1 MKGALSIMNNQKDQ
15 QMKQAVYFIDDEPT
29 DMRSTEVS
37 SNSMQT
43 VIPNSIPRTTV
54 QKQSDS
60 QHSNC
65 TTTVPANK
73 YVRKSA
79 LSNQRQQP
87 VAPPY
92 NQPVQPTSVYQQ
104 PAVSAP
110 FNTQHPI
117 SQDNPIETTIQK
129 LQAKWVSDSQKA
141 YREKQFKFDNST
153 LAPDSQGCLLILHSN
168 GINTVGKP
176 FSPCRNLQAQKIIE
190 HDTKK
195 GFIKYTF
202 DTPTG
207 EHRSVIVDAD
217 CSALQR
223 YNLLQDNGFI
233 VDANLPA
240 TICAELIARYTASG
254 LASIPPQIKYSPGWY
269 FSEKHWGFQESEWV
283 DLNAVLLSFTVP
295 PTPDMIL
302 YQLVSLYAILQERL
316 PSKMWIRRPIC
327 ILTHEYLYTDLCIDS
342 TPYVFKKA
350 LESLRDRPIV
360 WIRSENINFN
370 ESSSAYSRD
379 KNYQALMNSMQS
391 NQKHPL
397 YMVVSSNLTPRQRT
411 FCLPIQD
418 FIDPYEA
425 TNSIDSIGGLINSIM
440 NNANAFNLTVERSFT
455 KVFDDL
461 GEDCSV
467 QREIAALSMIADVVK
482 WHYSMQVPPQTL
494 SVRCDE
500 YLETYTRYWDK
511 LDTGSILAPF
521 RNALYAARRSNMIC
535 FRSLEDVDISFDCQ
549 KEILYDDTYYYT
561 STALLKKIIKAHL
574 SSYMPSDVLNRL
586 KTTGVLSGSVPKT
599 LTLAPNEPKDFRFRT
614 LLRSNLHQPGSRDL
628 VEV

>member
-1 MKGALSIMNNQKDQ
+1 MLFRILMEHPIIRQKKSVRLFLKETGHKQLPRRRMLHNIQLTIVPHHQVPPSTPSHQSQ
-15 QMKQAVYFIDDEPT
+15 QPSSSQCDLLEAKAQELQAAWESD
-29 DMRSTEVS
+29 
-37 SNSMQT
+37 
-43 VIPNSIPRTTV
+43 V
-54 QKQSDS
+54 QK
-60 QHSNC
+60 
-65 TTTVPANK
+65 AF
-73 YVRKSA
+73 RK
-79 LSNQRQQP
+79 QR
-87 VAPPY
+87 
-92 NQPVQPTSVYQQ
+92 
-104 PAVSAP
+104 
-110 FNTQHPI
+110 
-117 SQDNPIETTIQK
+117 
-129 LQAKWVSDSQKA
+129 L
-141 YREKQFKFDNST
+141 RFDNCA
-153 LAPDSQGCLLILHSN
+153 LVEDFQGCLTYQCSN
-168 GINTVGKP
+168 GENTIVKP
-176 FSPCRNLQAQKIIE
+176 FSPCRNLRAQKIVDHSTQKE
-190 HDTKK
+190 Y
-195 GFIKYTF
+195 IKYTF

-207 EHRSVIVDAD
+207 EHKSVIVDAT
-217 CSALQR
+217 CSALHR
-223 YNLLQDNGFI
+223 YNLLRDNGFI
-233 VDANLPA
+233 VFAHLLP
-240 TICAELIARYTASG
+240 TVCGELIARYTA
-254 LASIPPQIKYSPGWY
+254 ATRDSIPPQIKYSPGWY

-283 DLNAVLLSFTVP
+283 DLNTVLLSFTIS
-295 PTPDMIL
+295 PTPDVIM

-327 ILTHEYLYTDLCIDS
+327 ILTHEYLYTDSCIDS
-342 TPYVFKKA
+342 TPYLFKKA

-397 YMVVSSNLTPRQRT
+397 YMIVSSNLTPRQRT

-440 NNANAFNLTVERSFT
+440 NNANAFNSTVERSFT

-500 YLETYTRYWDK
+500 YLETYTRYWERIND
-511 LDTGSILAPF
+511 GNILTPF

-574 SSYMPSDVLNRL
+574 SSYMPSDVLSRL
-586 KTTGVLSGSVPKT
+586 KTVGVLSGSVSKT
-599 LTLAPNEPKDFRFRT
+599 LTLAPNESKDFRFRT
-614 LLRSNLHQPGSRDL
+614 LLRSTLHQPGSRDL

>member
-1 MKGALSIMNNQKDQ
+1 MNASNTSGMINALQNLDGTPYNPP
-15 QMKQAVYFIDDEPT
+15 E
-29 DMRSTEVS
+29 EVS
-37 SNSMQT
+37 STFPKRNWTQT
-43 VIPNSIPRTTV
+43 VTTTQDVTQYSTYYSAAPSNSPVPPSTPSHQSQQPSSSQCDLLEAKAQELQAAWESDV
-54 QKQSDS
+54 QK
-60 QHSNC
+60 
-65 TTTVPANK
+65 AF
-73 YVRKSA
+73 RK
-79 LSNQRQQP
+79 QR
-87 VAPPY
+87 
-92 NQPVQPTSVYQQ
+92 
-104 PAVSAP
+104 
-110 FNTQHPI
+110 
-117 SQDNPIETTIQK
+117 
-129 LQAKWVSDSQKA
+129 L
-141 YREKQFKFDNST
+141 RFDNCA
-153 LAPDSQGCLLILHSN
+153 LVEDFQGCLTYQCSN
-168 GINTVGKP
+168 GENTIVKP
-176 FSPCRNLQAQKIIE
+176 FSPCRNLRAQKIVDHSTQKE
-190 HDTKK
+190 Y
-195 GFIKYTF
+195 IKYTF

-207 EHRSVIVDAD
+207 EHKSVIVDAT
-217 CSALQR
+217 CSALHR
-223 YNLLQDNGFI
+223 YNLLRDNGFI
-233 VDANLPA
+233 VFAHLLP
-240 TICAELIARYTASG
+240 TVCGELIARYTA
-254 LASIPPQIKYSPGWY
+254 ATRDSIPPQIKYSPGWY

-379 KNYQALMNSMQS
+379 KNYQALMNSTQS

-440 NNANAFNLTVERSFT
+440 NNANAFNSTVERSFT

-500 YLETYTRYWDK
+500 YLETYTRYWERIND
-511 LDTGSILAPF
+511 GNILTPF

-574 SSYMPSDVLNRL
+574 SSYMPSDVLSRL
-586 KTTGVLSGSVPKT
+586 KTVGVLSGSVSKT
-599 LTLAPNEPKDFRFRT
+599 LTLAPNESKDFRFRT
-614 LLRSNLHQPGSRDL
+614 LLRSTLHQPGSRDL
-628 VEV
+628 AEI

>member
-1 MKGALSIMNNQKDQ
+1 MNASNTSGMINALQNLDGTPYNPP
-15 QMKQAVYFIDDEPT
+15 E
-29 DMRSTEVS
+29 EVS
-37 SNSMQT
+37 STFPKRNWTQT
-43 VIPNSIPRTTV
+43 VTTTQDVTQCSTYYSAAPSNSPVPPSTPSHQSQQPSSSQCDLLEAKAQELQAAWESDV
-54 QKQSDS
+54 QK
-60 QHSNC
+60 
-65 TTTVPANK
+65 AF
-73 YVRKSA
+73 RK
-79 LSNQRQQP
+79 QR
-87 VAPPY
+87 
-92 NQPVQPTSVYQQ
+92 
-104 PAVSAP
+104 
-110 FNTQHPI
+110 
-117 SQDNPIETTIQK
+117 
-129 LQAKWVSDSQKA
+129 L
-141 YREKQFKFDNST
+141 RFDNCA
-153 LAPDSQGCLLILHSN
+153 LVEDFQGCLTYQCSN
-168 GINTVGKP
+168 GENTIVKP
-176 FSPCRNLQAQKIIE
+176 FSPCRNLRAQKIVDHSTQKE
-190 HDTKK
+190 Y
-195 GFIKYTF
+195 IKYTF

-207 EHRSVIVDAD
+207 EHKSVIVDAT
-217 CSALQR
+217 CSALHR
-223 YNLLQDNGFI
+223 YNLLRDNGFI
-233 VDANLPA
+233 VFAHLLP
-240 TICAELIARYTASG
+240 TVCGELIARYTA
-254 LASIPPQIKYSPGWY
+254 ATCDSIPPQIKYSPGWY

-500 YLETYTRYWDK
+500 YLETYTRYWERIND
-511 LDTGSILAPF
+511 GNILTPF

-574 SSYMPSDVLNRL
+574 SSYMPSDVLSRL
-586 KTTGVLSGSVPKT
+586 KTVGVLSGSVSKT
-599 LTLAPNEPKDFRFRT
+599 LTLAPNESKDFRFRT
-614 LLRSNLHQPGSRDL
+614 LLRSTLHQPGSRDL

>member
-1 MKGALSIMNNQKDQ
+1 MNNQKDQ

-92 NQPVQPTSVYQQ
+92 NQPVQPTNVYQQ

-129 LQAKWVSDSQKA
+129 LQAKWLSDSQKA

-561 STALLKKIIKAHL
+561 STALLKKII
-574 SSYMPSDVLNRL
+574 
-586 KTTGVLSGSVPKT
+586 
-599 LTLAPNEPKDFRFRT
+599 
-614 LLRSNLHQPGSRDL
+614 
-628 VEV
+628 

>member
-1 MKGALSIMNNQKDQ
+1 MNASNTSGMINALQNLDGTPYNPP
-15 QMKQAVYFIDDEPT
+15 E
-29 DMRSTEVS
+29 EVS
-37 SNSMQT
+37 STFPKRNWTQT
-43 VIPNSIPRTTV
+43 VTTTQDVTQCSTYYSAAPSNSPVPPSTPSHQSQQPSSSQCDLLEAKAQELQAAWESDV
-54 QKQSDS
+54 QK
-60 QHSNC
+60 
-65 TTTVPANK
+65 AF
-73 YVRKSA
+73 RK
-79 LSNQRQQP
+79 QR
-87 VAPPY
+87 
-92 NQPVQPTSVYQQ
+92 
-104 PAVSAP
+104 
-110 FNTQHPI
+110 
-117 SQDNPIETTIQK
+117 
-129 LQAKWVSDSQKA
+129 L
-141 YREKQFKFDNST
+141 RFDNCA
-153 LAPDSQGCLLILHSN
+153 LVEDFQGCLTYQCSN
-168 GINTVGKP
+168 GENTIVKP
-176 FSPCRNLQAQKIIE
+176 FSPCRNLRAQKIVDHSTQKE
-190 HDTKK
+190 Y
-195 GFIKYTF
+195 IKYTF

-207 EHRSVIVDAD
+207 EHKSVIVDAT
-217 CSALQR
+217 CSALHR
-223 YNLLQDNGFI
+223 YNLLRDNGFI
-233 VDANLPA
+233 VFAHLLP
-240 TICAELIARYTASG
+240 TVCGELIARYTA
-254 LASIPPQIKYSPGWY
+254 ATRDSIPPQIKYSPGWY

-283 DLNAVLLSFTVP
+283 DLNTVLLSFTIS
-295 PTPDMIL
+295 PTPDVIM

-327 ILTHEYLYTDLCIDS
+327 ILTHEYLYTDSCIDS
-342 TPYVFKKA
+342 TPYLFKKA
-350 LESLRDRPIV
+350 LESLRDRPVV

-397 YMVVSSNLTPRQRT
+397 YMIVSSNLTPRQRT

-440 NNANAFNLTVERSFT
+440 NNANAFNSTVERSFT

-500 YLETYTRYWDK
+500 YLETYTRYWERIND
-511 LDTGSILAPF
+511 GNILTPF

-561 STALLKKIIKAHL
+561 STALLKRIIKAHL
-574 SSYMPSDVLNRL
+574 SSYMRPMC
-586 KTTGVLSGSVPKT
+586 SV
-599 LTLAPNEPKDFRFRT
+599 
-614 LLRSNLHQPGSRDL
+614 
-628 VEV
+628 V

>member
-1 MKGALSIMNNQKDQ
+1 MNASNTSGMINALQNLDGTPYNPP
-15 QMKQAVYFIDDEPT
+15 E
-29 DMRSTEVS
+29 EVS
-37 SNSMQT
+37 STFPKRNWTQT
-43 VIPNSIPRTTV
+43 VTTTQDVTQCSTYYSAAPSNSPVPPSTPSHQSQQPSSSQYDPLEANAQELKAAWESDV
-54 QKQSDS
+54 QK
-60 QHSNC
+60 
-65 TTTVPANK
+65 AF
-73 YVRKSA
+73 RK
-79 LSNQRQQP
+79 QR
-87 VAPPY
+87 
-92 NQPVQPTSVYQQ
+92 
-104 PAVSAP
+104 
-110 FNTQHPI
+110 
-117 SQDNPIETTIQK
+117 
-129 LQAKWVSDSQKA
+129 L
-141 YREKQFKFDNST
+141 RFDNCA
-153 LAPDSQGCLLILHSN
+153 LVEDFQGCLTYQCSN
-168 GINTVGKP
+168 GENTIVKP
-176 FSPCRNLQAQKIIE
+176 FSPCRNLRAQKIVDRSTQKE
-190 HDTKK
+190 Y
-195 GFIKYTF
+195 IKYTF

-207 EHRSVIVDAD
+207 EHKSVIVDAT
-217 CSALQR
+217 CSALHR
-223 YNLLQDNGFI
+223 YNLLRDNGFI
-233 VDANLPA
+233 VFAHLLP
-240 TICAELIARYTASG
+240 TVCGELIARYTA
-254 LASIPPQIKYSPGWY
+254 ATRDSIPPQIKYSPGWY

-283 DLNAVLLSFTVP
+283 DLNTVLLSFTIS
-295 PTPDMIL
+295 PTPDVIM

-316 PSKMWIRRPIC
+316 PYKMWIRRPIC
-327 ILTHEYLYTDLCIDS
+327 ILTHEYLYTDSCIDS
-342 TPYVFKKA
+342 TPYLFKKA

-397 YMVVSSNLTPRQRT
+397 YMIVSSNLTPRQRT

-440 NNANAFNLTVERSFT
+440 NNANAFNSTVERSFT

-500 YLETYTRYWDK
+500 YLETYTRYWERIND
-511 LDTGSILAPF
+511 GNILTPF

-574 SSYMPSDVLNRL
+574 SSYMPSDVLSRL
-586 KTTGVLSGSVPKT
+586 KTVGVLSGSVSKT
-599 LTLAPNEPKDFRFRT
+599 LTLAPNESKDFRFRT
-614 LLRSNLHQPGSRDL
+614 LLRSTLHQPGSRDL

>member
-1 MKGALSIMNNQKDQ
+1 MNNQKDQ

-92 NQPVQPTSVYQQ
+92 NQPVQPTNVYQQ

-342 TPYVFKKA
+342 TPYIFKKA

-500 YLETYTRYWDK
+500 YLETYTRYWERIND
-511 LDTGSILAPF
+511 GNILTPF
-521 RNALYAARRSNMIC
+521 RNALYAARRCDMIC
-535 FRSLEDVDISFDCQ
+535 FRPLEDVDSSFECQ

-561 STALLKKIIKAHL
+561 STALLKKIIKVQL
-574 SSYMPSDVLNRL
+574 RSYMPSDVLNRL
-586 KTTGVLSGSVPKT
+586 KTAGVLSGSVPKT
-599 LTLAPNEPKDFRFRT
+599 LTFAPNESKDFRFRT
-614 LLRSNLHQPGSRDL
+614 LLRSSLHQPGSRDL
-628 VEV
+628 VEI

>member
-1 MKGALSIMNNQKDQ
+1 MNNQKDQ

-92 NQPVQPTSVYQQ
+92 NQPVQPTNVYQQ

-379 KNYQALMNSMQS
+379 KNYQALMNSTQS

-440 NNANAFNLTVERSFT
+440 NNANAFNSTVERSFT

-500 YLETYTRYWDK
+500 YLETYTRYWERIND
-511 LDTGSILAPF
+511 GNILTPF
-521 RNALYAARRSNMIC
+521 RNALYAARRSDMIC
-535 FRSLEDVDISFDCQ
+535 FRPLEDVDSSFECQ

-561 STALLKKIIKAHL
+561 STALLKKIIKVQL
-574 SSYMPSDVLNRL
+574 RSYMPSDVLNRL
-586 KTTGVLSGSVPKT
+586 KTAGVLSGSVPKT
-599 LTLAPNEPKDFRFRT
+599 LTFAPNESKDFRFRT
-614 LLRSNLHQPGSRDL
+614 LLRSTLHQPGSRDL
-628 VEV
+628 VEI

>member
-1 MKGALSIMNNQKDQ
+1 MNASNTSGMINALQNLDGTPYNPP
-15 QMKQAVYFIDDEPT
+15 E
-29 DMRSTEVS
+29 EVS
-37 SNSMQT
+37 STFPKRNWTQT
-43 VIPNSIPRTTV
+43 VTTTQDVTQCSTYYSAAPSNSPVPPSTPSHQSQQPSSSQCDLLEAKAQELQAAWESDV
-54 QKQSDS
+54 QK
-60 QHSNC
+60 
-65 TTTVPANK
+65 AF
-73 YVRKSA
+73 RK
-79 LSNQRQQP
+79 QR
-87 VAPPY
+87 
-92 NQPVQPTSVYQQ
+92 
-104 PAVSAP
+104 
-110 FNTQHPI
+110 
-117 SQDNPIETTIQK
+117 
-129 LQAKWVSDSQKA
+129 L
-141 YREKQFKFDNST
+141 RFDNCA
-153 LAPDSQGCLLILHSN
+153 LVEDFQGCLTYQCSN
-168 GINTVGKP
+168 GENTIVKP
-176 FSPCRNLQAQKIIE
+176 FSPCRNLRAQKIVDHSTQKE
-190 HDTKK
+190 D
-195 GFIKYTF
+195 IKYTF

-207 EHRSVIVDAD
+207 EHKSVIVDAT
-217 CSALQR
+217 CSALHR
-223 YNLLQDNGFI
+223 YNLLRDNGFI
-233 VDANLPA
+233 VFVHLLP
-240 TICAELIARYTASG
+240 TVCGELIARYTA
-254 LASIPPQIKYSPGWY
+254 ATRDSIPPQIKYSPGWY

-283 DLNAVLLSFTVP
+283 DLNTVLLSFTIS
-295 PTPDMIL
+295 PTPDVIM

-327 ILTHEYLYTDLCIDS
+327 ILTHEYLYTDSCIDS
-342 TPYVFKKA
+342 TPYLFKKA

-360 WIRSENINFN
+360 WIRSESINFN

-397 YMVVSSNLTPRQRT
+397 YMIVSSNLTPRQRT

-440 NNANAFNLTVERSFT
+440 NNANAFNSTVERSFT

-500 YLETYTRYWDK
+500 YLETYTRYWERIND
-511 LDTGSILAPF
+511 GNILTPF

-574 SSYMPSDVLNRL
+574 SSYMPSDVLSRL
-586 KTTGVLSGSVPKT
+586 KTVGVLSGSVSKT
-599 LTLAPNEPKDFRFRT
+599 LTLAPNESKDFRFRT
-614 LLRSNLHQPGSRDL
+614 LLRSTLHQPGSRDL

>member
-1 MKGALSIMNNQKDQ
+1 MNSLNNSGMISAIQKPDGSPYDDSATPTPPQKRIVRSKSQTITPQ
-15 QMKQAVYFIDDEPT
+15 QFPPNY
-29 DMRSTEVS
+29 
-37 SNSMQT
+37 
-43 VIPNSIPRTTV
+43 IP
-54 QKQSDS
+54 
-60 QHSNC
+60 
-65 TTTVPANK
+65 
-73 YVRKSA
+73 SA
-79 LSNQRQQP
+79 SL
-87 VAPPY
+87 
-92 NQPVQPTSVYQQ
+92 NQPQPSFSPYSQQSVMQAQ
-104 PAVSAP
+104 PSAA
-110 FNTQHPI
+110 FQN
-117 SQDNPIETTIQK
+117 NPVEAKIQK
-129 LQAKWVSDSQKA
+129 LQEEWESDVQKA
-141 YREKQFKFDNST
+141 FRKQRLRFDNCA
-153 LAPDSQGCLLILHSN
+153 LVEDFQGCLTYQCSN
-168 GINTVGKP
+168 GENTIVKP
-176 FSPCRNLQAQKIIE
+176 FSPCRNLRAQKIIE

-195 GFIKYTF
+195 ESIKYTF

-207 EHRSVIVDAD
+207 EHKSVIVDAT
-217 CSALQR
+217 CSALHR
-223 YNLLQDNGFI
+223 YNLLRDNGFI
-233 VDANLPA
+233 VIAHLLP
-240 TICAELIARYTASG
+240 TVCGELIARYTA
-254 LASIPPQIKYSPGWY
+254 ATRDSIPPQIKYSPGWY

-397 YMVVSSNLTPRQRT
+397 YMVVSPNLTPRQRT

-418 FIDPYEA
+418 FIEPCTGA
-425 TNSIDSIGGLINSIM
+425 GSINSVGCLIKSIL
-440 NNANAFNLTVERSFT
+440 NNADAFNSTVERSFT

-500 YLETYTRYWDK
+500 YLETYTRYWERIND
-511 LDTGSILAPF
+511 GNILTPF

-535 FRSLEDVDISFDCQ
+535 FRSLEDVDSSFECQ

-561 STALLKKIIKAHL
+561 STALLKKIIKVQL
-574 SSYMPSDVLNRL
+574 RSYMPSDVLNRL
-586 KTTGVLSGSVPKT
+586 KTAGVLSGSVPKT
-599 LTLAPNEPKDFRFRT
+599 LTFAPNESKDFRFRT
-614 LLRSNLHQPGSRDL
+614 LLRSSLHQPGSRDL

>member
-1 MKGALSIMNNQKDQ
+1 MNASNTSGMINALQNLDGTPYNPP
-15 QMKQAVYFIDDEPT
+15 E
-29 DMRSTEVS
+29 EVS
-37 SNSMQT
+37 STLPKRNWTQT
-43 VIPNSIPRTTV
+43 VTTTQDVTQRPTYSQRPIYYNSPVPPSTPSHQSQQPSSSQCNPLDANAQELQAAWESDV
-54 QKQSDS
+54 QK
-60 QHSNC
+60 
-65 TTTVPANK
+65 AF
-73 YVRKSA
+73 RK
-79 LSNQRQQP
+79 QR
-87 VAPPY
+87 
-92 NQPVQPTSVYQQ
+92 
-104 PAVSAP
+104 
-110 FNTQHPI
+110 
-117 SQDNPIETTIQK
+117 
-129 LQAKWVSDSQKA
+129 L
-141 YREKQFKFDNST
+141 RFDNCA
-153 LAPDSQGCLLILHSN
+153 LVEDFQGCLTYQCSN
-168 GINTVGKP
+168 GENTIVKP
-176 FSPCRNLQAQKIIE
+176 FSPCRNLRAQKIVDHSTQKE
-190 HDTKK
+190 Y
-195 GFIKYTF
+195 IKYTF

-207 EHRSVIVDAD
+207 EHKSVIVDAT
-217 CSALQR
+217 CSALHR
-223 YNLLQDNGFI
+223 YNLLRDNGFI
-233 VDANLPA
+233 VFAHLLP
-240 TICAELIARYTASG
+240 TVCGELIARYTA
-254 LASIPPQIKYSPGWY
+254 ATRDSIPPQIKYSPGWY

-283 DLNAVLLSFTVP
+283 DLNTVLLSFTIS
-295 PTPDMIL
+295 PTPDVIM

-327 ILTHEYLYTDLCIDS
+327 ILTHEYLYTDSCIDS
-342 TPYVFKKA
+342 TPYLFKKA

-397 YMVVSSNLTPRQRT
+397 YMIVSSNLTPRQRT

-440 NNANAFNLTVERSFT
+440 NNANAFNSTVERSFT

-500 YLETYTRYWDK
+500 YLETYTRYWERIND
-511 LDTGSILAPF
+511 GNILTPF

-561 STALLKKIIKAHL
+561 STALLKKIIKVQL
-574 SSYMPSDVLNRL
+574 RSYMPSDVLNRL
-586 KTTGVLSGSVPKT
+586 KTAGVLSGSVPKT
-599 LTLAPNEPKDFRFRT
+599 LTLAPNESKDFRFRT
-614 LLRSNLHQPGSRDL
+614 LLRSTLHQPGSRDL

>member
-1 MKGALSIMNNQKDQ
+1 MNNQKDQ

-92 NQPVQPTSVYQQ
+92 NQPVQPTNVYQQ

-500 YLETYTRYWDK
+500 YLETYTRYWERIND
-511 LDTGSILAPF
+511 GNILTPF
-521 RNALYAARRSNMIC
+521 RNALYAARRSDMIC
-535 FRSLEDVDISFDCQ
+535 FRPLEDVDSSFDCQ

-561 STALLKKIIKAHL
+561 STALLKKIIKVQL
-574 SSYMPSDVLNRL
+574 RSYMPSDVLNRL
-586 KTTGVLSGSVPKT
+586 KTAGILSGSVPKT
-599 LTLAPNEPKDFRFRT
+599 LTFAPNESKDFRFRT
-614 LLRSNLHQPGSRDL
+614 LLRSSLHQPGSRDL
-628 VEV
+628 VEI

>member
-1 MKGALSIMNNQKDQ
+1 MNASNTSGMINALQNLDGTPYNPP
-15 QMKQAVYFIDDEPT
+15 E
-29 DMRSTEVS
+29 EVS
-37 SNSMQT
+37 STFPKRNWTQT
-43 VIPNSIPRTTV
+43 VTTTQDVTQYSTYYSAAPSNSPVPPSTPSHQSQQPSSSQCDLLEAKAQELQAAWESDV
-54 QKQSDS
+54 QK
-60 QHSNC
+60 
-65 TTTVPANK
+65 AF
-73 YVRKSA
+73 RK
-79 LSNQRQQP
+79 QR
-87 VAPPY
+87 
-92 NQPVQPTSVYQQ
+92 
-104 PAVSAP
+104 
-110 FNTQHPI
+110 
-117 SQDNPIETTIQK
+117 
-129 LQAKWVSDSQKA
+129 L
-141 YREKQFKFDNST
+141 RFDNCA
-153 LAPDSQGCLLILHSN
+153 LVEDFQGCLTYQCSN
-168 GINTVGKP
+168 GENTIVKP
-176 FSPCRNLQAQKIIE
+176 FSPCRNLRAQKIVDHSTQKE
-190 HDTKK
+190 Y
-195 GFIKYTF
+195 IKYTF

-207 EHRSVIVDAD
+207 EHKSVIVDAT
-217 CSALQR
+217 CSALHR
-223 YNLLQDNGFI
+223 YNLLRDNGFI
-233 VDANLPA
+233 VFAHLLP
-240 TICAELIARYTASG
+240 TVCGELIARYTA
-254 LASIPPQIKYSPGWY
+254 ATRDSIPPQIKYSPGWY

-283 DLNAVLLSFTVP
+283 DLNTVLLSFTIS
-295 PTPDMIL
+295 PTPDVIM

-327 ILTHEYLYTDLCIDS
+327 ILTHEYLYTDSCIDS
-342 TPYVFKKA
+342 TPYLFKKA

-397 YMVVSSNLTPRQRT
+397 YMIVSSNLTPRQRT

-440 NNANAFNLTVERSFT
+440 NNANAFNSTVERSFT

-500 YLETYTRYWDK
+500 YLETYTRYWERIND
-511 LDTGSILAPF
+511 GNILTPF

-574 SSYMPSDVLNRL
+574 SSYMPSDVLSRL
-586 KTTGVLSGSVPKT
+586 KTVGVYMVM
-599 LTLAPNEPKDFRFRT
+599 
-614 LLRSNLHQPGSRDL
+614 
-628 VEV
+628 

>member
-1 MKGALSIMNNQKDQ
+1 MNNQKDQ

-29 DMRSTEVS
+29 DTRSTEVS

-79 LSNQRQQP
+79 LLNQRQQP

-92 NQPVQPTSVYQQ
+92 NQPFQPTNVYQQ

-117 SQDNPIETTIQK
+117 SPDNPIETTIQK

-207 EHRSVIVDAD
+207 EHKSVIVDAD

-379 KNYQALMNSMQS
+379 KNYQALMNSTQS

-418 FIDPYEA
+418 FIEPYEA

-440 NNANAFNLTVERSFT
+440 NNANAFNSTVERSFT

-500 YLETYTRYWDK
+500 YLETYTRYWERIND
-511 LDTGSILAPF
+511 GNILTPF
-521 RNALYAARRSNMIC
+521 RNALYAARRSNIIC
-535 FRSLEDVDISFDCQ
+535 FYPLEDANSSFNCQ

-561 STALLKKIIKAHL
+561 STALLKKIIKVQL
-574 SSYMPSDVLNRL
+574 RSYMPSDVLNRL
-586 KTTGVLSGSVPKT
+586 KTAGVLSGSVSKT
-599 LTLAPNEPKDFRFRT
+599 LTFAPNDSKDFRFRT
-614 LLRSNLHQPGSRDL
+614 LLRSSLHQPGSRDL
-628 VEV
+628 VEI

>member
-1 MKGALSIMNNQKDQ
+1 MNASNTSGMINALQNLDGTPYNPP
-15 QMKQAVYFIDDEPT
+15 E
-29 DMRSTEVS
+29 EVS
-37 SNSMQT
+37 STFPKRNWTQT
-43 VIPNSIPRTTV
+43 VTTTQDVTQCSTYYSAAPSNSPVPPSTPSHQSQQPSSTQCDLLEAKAQELQAAWESDV
-54 QKQSDS
+54 QK
-60 QHSNC
+60 
-65 TTTVPANK
+65 AF
-73 YVRKSA
+73 RK
-79 LSNQRQQP
+79 QR
-87 VAPPY
+87 
-92 NQPVQPTSVYQQ
+92 
-104 PAVSAP
+104 
-110 FNTQHPI
+110 
-117 SQDNPIETTIQK
+117 
-129 LQAKWVSDSQKA
+129 L
-141 YREKQFKFDNST
+141 RFDNCA
-153 LAPDSQGCLLILHSN
+153 LVEDFQGCLTYQCSN
-168 GINTVGKP
+168 GENTIVKP
-176 FSPCRNLQAQKIIE
+176 FSPCRNLRAQKIVDHSTQKE
-190 HDTKK
+190 Y
-195 GFIKYTF
+195 IKYTF

-207 EHRSVIVDAD
+207 EHKSVIVDAT
-217 CSALQR
+217 CSALHR
-223 YNLLQDNGFI
+223 YNLLRDNGFI
-233 VDANLPA
+233 VFAHLLP
-240 TICAELIARYTASG
+240 TVCGELIARYTA
-254 LASIPPQIKYSPGWY
+254 ATRDSIPPQIKYSPGWY

-283 DLNAVLLSFTVP
+283 DLNTVLLSFTIS
-295 PTPDMIL
+295 PTPDVIM

-327 ILTHEYLYTDLCIDS
+327 ILTHEYLYTDSCIDS
-342 TPYVFKKA
+342 TPYLFKKA

-397 YMVVSSNLTPRQRT
+397 YMIVSSNLTPRQRT

-440 NNANAFNLTVERSFT
+440 NNANAFNSTVERSFT

-500 YLETYTRYWDK
+500 YLETYTRYWERIND
-511 LDTGSILAPF
+511 GNILTPF

-574 SSYMPSDVLNRL
+574 SSYMPSDVLSRL
-586 KTTGVLSGSVPKT
+586 KTVGVLSGSVSKT
-599 LTLAPNEPKDFRFRT
+599 LTLAPNESKDFRFRT
-614 LLRSNLHQPGSRDL
+614 LLRSTLHQPGSRDL

>member
-1 MKGALSIMNNQKDQ
+1 MNASNTSGMINALQNLDGTPYNPP
-15 QMKQAVYFIDDEPT
+15 E
-29 DMRSTEVS
+29 EVS
-37 SNSMQT
+37 STFPKRNWTQT
-43 VIPNSIPRTTV
+43 VTTTQDVTQCSTYYSAAPSNSPVPPSTPSHQSQQPSSSQCDLLEAKAQELQAAWESDV
-54 QKQSDS
+54 QK
-60 QHSNC
+60 
-65 TTTVPANK
+65 AF
-73 YVRKSA
+73 RK
-79 LSNQRQQP
+79 QR
-87 VAPPY
+87 
-92 NQPVQPTSVYQQ
+92 
-104 PAVSAP
+104 
-110 FNTQHPI
+110 
-117 SQDNPIETTIQK
+117 
-129 LQAKWVSDSQKA
+129 L
-141 YREKQFKFDNST
+141 RFDNCA
-153 LAPDSQGCLLILHSN
+153 LVEDFQGCLTYQCSN
-168 GINTVGKP
+168 GENTIVKP
-176 FSPCRNLQAQKIIE
+176 FSPCRNLRAQKIVDHSTQKE
-190 HDTKK
+190 Y
-195 GFIKYTF
+195 IKYTF

-207 EHRSVIVDAD
+207 EHKSVIVDAT
-217 CSALQR
+217 CSALHR
-223 YNLLQDNGFI
+223 YNLLRDNGFI
-233 VDANLPA
+233 VFAHLLP
-240 TICAELIARYTASG
+240 TVCGELIARYTA
-254 LASIPPQIKYSPGWY
+254 ATRDSIPPQIKYSPGWY

-283 DLNAVLLSFTVP
+283 DLNTVLLSFTIS
-295 PTPDMIL
+295 PTPDVIM

-327 ILTHEYLYTDLCIDS
+327 ILTHEYLYTDSCIDS
-342 TPYVFKKA
+342 TPYLFKKA

-397 YMVVSSNLTPRQRT
+397 YMIVSSNLTPRQRT

-440 NNANAFNLTVERSFT
+440 NNANAFNSTVERSFT

-500 YLETYTRYWDK
+500 YLETYTRYWERIND
-511 LDTGSILAPF
+511 GNILTPF

-586 KTTGVLSGSVPKT
+586 KTAGVLSGSVPKT

-614 LLRSNLHQPGSRDL
+614 LLRSNLHQPGSRNL
-628 VEV
+628 AEI

>member
-1 MKGALSIMNNQKDQ
+1 MNASNTSGMINALQNLDGTPYNPP
-15 QMKQAVYFIDDEPT
+15 E
-29 DMRSTEVS
+29 EVS
-37 SNSMQT
+37 STFPKRNWTQT
-43 VIPNSIPRTTV
+43 VTTTQDVTQCSTYYSAAPSNSPVPPSTPSHQSQQPSSSQCDLLEAKAQELQAAWESDV
-54 QKQSDS
+54 QK
-60 QHSNC
+60 
-65 TTTVPANK
+65 AF
-73 YVRKSA
+73 RK
-79 LSNQRQQP
+79 QR
-87 VAPPY
+87 
-92 NQPVQPTSVYQQ
+92 
-104 PAVSAP
+104 
-110 FNTQHPI
+110 
-117 SQDNPIETTIQK
+117 
-129 LQAKWVSDSQKA
+129 L
-141 YREKQFKFDNST
+141 RFDNCA
-153 LAPDSQGCLLILHSN
+153 LVEDFQGCLTYQCSN
-168 GINTVGKP
+168 GENTIVKP
-176 FSPCRNLQAQKIIE
+176 FSPCRNLRAQKIVDHSTQKE
-190 HDTKK
+190 Y
-195 GFIKYTF
+195 IKYTF

-207 EHRSVIVDAD
+207 EHKSVIVDAT
-217 CSALQR
+217 CSALHR
-223 YNLLQDNGFI
+223 YNLLRDNGFI
-233 VDANLPA
+233 VFAHLLP
-240 TICAELIARYTASG
+240 TVCGELIARYTA
-254 LASIPPQIKYSPGWY
+254 ATRDSIPPQIKYSPGWY

-283 DLNAVLLSFTVP
+283 DLNTVLLSFTIS
-295 PTPDMIL
+295 PTPDVIM

-327 ILTHEYLYTDLCIDS
+327 ILTHEYLYTDSCIDS
-342 TPYVFKKA
+342 TPYLFKKA

-397 YMVVSSNLTPRQRT
+397 YMIVSSNLTPRQRT

-440 NNANAFNLTVERSFT
+440 NNANAFNSTVERSFT

-500 YLETYTRYWDK
+500 YLETYTRYWERINDGN
-511 LDTGSILAPF
+511 LLTPF
-521 RNALYAARRSNMIC
+521 RNALYTARRSNMIC

-574 SSYMPSDVLNRL
+574 SSYMPSDVLSRL
-586 KTTGVLSGSVPKT
+586 KTVGVLSGSVSKT
-599 LTLAPNEPKDFRFRT
+599 LTLAPNESKDFRFRT
-614 LLRSNLHQPGSRDL
+614 LLRSTLHQPGSRDL

>member
-1 MKGALSIMNNQKDQ
+1 MNASNTSGMINALQNLDGTPYNPP
-15 QMKQAVYFIDDEPT
+15 E
-29 DMRSTEVS
+29 EVS
-37 SNSMQT
+37 STFPKRNWTQT
-43 VIPNSIPRTTV
+43 VTTTQDVTQCSTYYSAAPSNSPVPPSTPSHQSQQPSSSQCDLLEAKAQELQAAWESDV
-54 QKQSDS
+54 QK
-60 QHSNC
+60 
-65 TTTVPANK
+65 AF
-73 YVRKSA
+73 RK
-79 LSNQRQQP
+79 QR
-87 VAPPY
+87 
-92 NQPVQPTSVYQQ
+92 
-104 PAVSAP
+104 
-110 FNTQHPI
+110 
-117 SQDNPIETTIQK
+117 
-129 LQAKWVSDSQKA
+129 L
-141 YREKQFKFDNST
+141 RFDNCA
-153 LAPDSQGCLLILHSN
+153 LVEDFQGCLTYQCSN
-168 GINTVGKP
+168 GENTIVKP
-176 FSPCRNLQAQKIIE
+176 FSPCRNLRAQKIVDHSTQKE
-190 HDTKK
+190 Y
-195 GFIKYTF
+195 IKYTF

-207 EHRSVIVDAD
+207 EHKSVIVDAT
-217 CSALQR
+217 CSALHR
-223 YNLLQDNGFI
+223 YNLLRDNGFI
-233 VDANLPA
+233 VFAHLLP
-240 TICAELIARYTASG
+240 TVCGELIARYTA
-254 LASIPPQIKYSPGWY
+254 ATRDSIPPQIKYSPGWY

-283 DLNAVLLSFTVP
+283 DLNTVLLSFTIS
-295 PTPDMIL
+295 PTPDVIM

-327 ILTHEYLYTDLCIDS
+327 ILTHEYLYTDSCIDS
-342 TPYVFKKA
+342 TPYLFKKA

-360 WIRSENINFN
+360 WIRSESINFN

-397 YMVVSSNLTPRQRT
+397 YMIVSSNLTPRQRT

-440 NNANAFNLTVERSFT
+440 NNANAFNSTVERSFT

-500 YLETYTRYWDK
+500 YLETYTRYWERIND
-511 LDTGSILAPF
+511 GNILTPF

-561 STALLKKIIKAHL
+561 STALLKRIIKAHL
-574 SSYMPSDVLNRL
+574 SSYMRPMC
-586 KTTGVLSGSVPKT
+586 SV
-599 LTLAPNEPKDFRFRT
+599 
-614 LLRSNLHQPGSRDL
+614 
-628 VEV
+628 V

>member
-1 MKGALSIMNNQKDQ
+1 MNNQKDQ

-92 NQPVQPTSVYQQ
+92 NQPVQPTNVYQQ

-254 LASIPPQIKYSPGWY
+254 LDSIPPQIKYSPGWY

-397 YMVVSSNLTPRQRT
+397 YMIVSSNLTPRQRT

-440 NNANAFNLTVERSFT
+440 NNANAFNSTVERSFT

-500 YLETYTRYWDK
+500 YLETYTRYWERIND
-511 LDTGSILAPF
+511 GNILTPF
-521 RNALYAARRSNMIC
+521 RNALYAARRCDMIC
-535 FRSLEDVDISFDCQ
+535 FRPLEDVDSSFECQ

-561 STALLKKIIKAHL
+561 STALLKKIIKVQL
-574 SSYMPSDVLNRL
+574 RSYMPSDVLNRL
-586 KTTGVLSGSVPKT
+586 KTAGVLSGSVPKT
-599 LTLAPNEPKDFRFRT
+599 LTFAPNESKDFRFRT
-614 LLRSNLHQPGSRDL
+614 LLRSSLHQPGSRDL
-628 VEV
+628 VEI

>member
-1 MKGALSIMNNQKDQ
+1 MNASNTSGMINALQNLDGTPYNPP
-15 QMKQAVYFIDDEPT
+15 E
-29 DMRSTEVS
+29 EVS
-37 SNSMQT
+37 STFPKRNWTQT
-43 VIPNSIPRTTV
+43 VTTTQDVTQCSTYYSAAPSNSPVPPSTPSHQSQQPSSSQCDLLEAKAQELQAAWESDV
-54 QKQSDS
+54 QK
-60 QHSNC
+60 
-65 TTTVPANK
+65 AF
-73 YVRKSA
+73 RK
-79 LSNQRQQP
+79 QR
-87 VAPPY
+87 
-92 NQPVQPTSVYQQ
+92 
-104 PAVSAP
+104 
-110 FNTQHPI
+110 
-117 SQDNPIETTIQK
+117 
-129 LQAKWVSDSQKA
+129 L
-141 YREKQFKFDNST
+141 RFDNCA
-153 LAPDSQGCLLILHSN
+153 LVEDFQGCLTYQCSN
-168 GINTVGKP
+168 GENTIVKP
-176 FSPCRNLQAQKIIE
+176 FSPCRNLRAQKIVDHSTQKE
-190 HDTKK
+190 Y
-195 GFIKYTF
+195 IKYTF

-207 EHRSVIVDAD
+207 EHKSVIVDAT
-217 CSALQR
+217 CSALHR
-223 YNLLQDNGFI
+223 YNLLRDNGFI
-233 VDANLPA
+233 VFVHLLP
-240 TICAELIARYTASG
+240 TVCGELIARYTA
-254 LASIPPQIKYSPGWY
+254 ATRDSIPPQIKYSPGWY

-283 DLNAVLLSFTVP
+283 DLNTVLLSFTIS
-295 PTPDMIL
+295 PTPDVIM

-327 ILTHEYLYTDLCIDS
+327 ILTHEYLYTDSCIDS
-342 TPYVFKKA
+342 TPYLFKKA

-360 WIRSENINFN
+360 WIRSESINFN

-397 YMVVSSNLTPRQRT
+397 YMIVSSNLTPRQRT

-440 NNANAFNLTVERSFT
+440 NNANAFNSTVERSFT

-500 YLETYTRYWDK
+500 YLETYTRYWERIND
-511 LDTGSILAPF
+511 GNILTPF

-535 FRSLEDVDISFDCQ
+535 FRSLEDIDISFDCQ

-574 SSYMPSDVLNRL
+574 SSYMPSDVLSRL
-586 KTTGVLSGSVPKT
+586 KTVGVLSGSVSKT
-599 LTLAPNEPKDFRFRT
+599 LTLAPNESKDFRFRT
-614 LLRSNLHQPGSRDL
+614 LLRSTLHQPGSRDL

>member
-1 MKGALSIMNNQKDQ
+1 MNNQKDQ

-92 NQPVQPTSVYQQ
+92 NQPVQPTNVYQQ

-129 LQAKWVSDSQKA
+129 LQAKWLSDSQKA

-379 KNYQALMNSMQS
+379 KNYQALMNSTQS

-628 VEV
+628 AEI

>member
-1 MKGALSIMNNQKDQ
+1 MNNQKDQ

-92 NQPVQPTSVYQQ
+92 NQPVQPTNVYQQ

-117 SQDNPIETTIQK
+117 SQDNSIETTIQK
-129 LQAKWVSDSQKA
+129 LQAKWLSDSQKA

-561 STALLKKIIKAHL
+561 STTLLKKIIKAHL

-628 VEV
+628 AEI

>member
-1 MKGALSIMNNQKDQ
+1 MNNQKDQ

-92 NQPVQPTSVYQQ
+92 NQPVQPTNVYQQ

-379 KNYQALMNSMQS
+379 KNYQALMNSTQS

-440 NNANAFNLTVERSFT
+440 NNANAFNSTVERSFT

-500 YLETYTRYWDK
+500 YLETYTRYWERIND
-511 LDTGSILAPF
+511 GNILTPF
-521 RNALYAARRSNMIC
+521 RNALYAARRSDMIC
-535 FRSLEDVDISFDCQ
+535 FRPLEDVDISFDCQ

-561 STALLKKIIKAHL
+561 STALLKKIIKVQL
-574 SSYMPSDVLNRL
+574 RSYMPSDVLNRL
-586 KTTGVLSGSVPKT
+586 KTAGVLSGSVPKT
-599 LTLAPNEPKDFRFRT
+599 LTFAPNESKDFRFRT
-614 LLRSNLHQPGSRDL
+614 LLRSSLHQPGSRDL
-628 VEV
+628 VEI

>member
-1 MKGALSIMNNQKDQ
+1 MNNQKDQ

-92 NQPVQPTSVYQQ
+92 NQPVQPTNVYQQ

-379 KNYQALMNSMQS
+379 KNYQALMNSTQS

-440 NNANAFNLTVERSFT
+440 NNANAFNSTVERSFT

-500 YLETYTRYWDK
+500 YLETYTRYWERIND
-511 LDTGSILAPF
+511 GNILTPF
-521 RNALYAARRSNMIC
+521 RNALYAARRSDMIC
-535 FRSLEDVDISFDCQ
+535 FRPLEDVDSSFECQ

-561 STALLKKIIKAHL
+561 STALLKKIIKVQL
-574 SSYMPSDVLNRL
+574 RSYMPSDVLNRL
-586 KTTGVLSGSVPKT
+586 KTAGVLSGSVPKT
-599 LTLAPNEPKDFRFRT
+599 LTLAPNESKDFRFRT
-614 LLRSNLHQPGSRDL
+614 LLRSSLHQPGSRDL
-628 VEV
+628 VEI

>member
-1 MKGALSIMNNQKDQ
+1 MNASNTSGMINALQNLDGTPYNPP
-15 QMKQAVYFIDDEPT
+15 E
-29 DMRSTEVS
+29 EVS
-37 SNSMQT
+37 STFPKRNWTQT
-43 VIPNSIPRTTV
+43 VTTTQDVTQCSTYYSAAPSNSPVPPSTPSHQSQQPSSSQCDPLEAKAQELQAAWESDV
-54 QKQSDS
+54 QK
-60 QHSNC
+60 
-65 TTTVPANK
+65 AF
-73 YVRKSA
+73 RK
-79 LSNQRQQP
+79 QR
-87 VAPPY
+87 
-92 NQPVQPTSVYQQ
+92 
-104 PAVSAP
+104 
-110 FNTQHPI
+110 
-117 SQDNPIETTIQK
+117 
-129 LQAKWVSDSQKA
+129 L
-141 YREKQFKFDNST
+141 RFDNCA
-153 LAPDSQGCLLILHSN
+153 LVEDFQGCLTYQCSN
-168 GINTVGKP
+168 GENTIVKP
-176 FSPCRNLQAQKIIE
+176 FSPCRNLRAQKIVDHSTQKE
-190 HDTKK
+190 Y
-195 GFIKYTF
+195 IKYTF

-207 EHRSVIVDAD
+207 EHKSVIVDAT
-217 CSALQR
+217 CSALHR
-223 YNLLQDNGFI
+223 YNLLRDNGFI
-233 VDANLPA
+233 VFAHLLP
-240 TICAELIARYTASG
+240 TVCGELIARYTA
-254 LASIPPQIKYSPGWY
+254 ATRDSIPPQIKYSPGWY

-283 DLNAVLLSFTVP
+283 DLNTVLLSFTIS
-295 PTPDMIL
+295 PTPDVIM

-327 ILTHEYLYTDLCIDS
+327 ILTHEYLYTDSCIDS
-342 TPYVFKKA
+342 TPYLFKKA

-397 YMVVSSNLTPRQRT
+397 YMIVSSNLTPRQRT

-440 NNANAFNLTVERSFT
+440 NNANAFNSTVERSFT

-500 YLETYTRYWDK
+500 YLETYTRYWERIND
-511 LDTGSILAPF
+511 GNILTPF

-574 SSYMPSDVLNRL
+574 SSYMPSDVLSRL
-586 KTTGVLSGSVPKT
+586 KTVGVLSGSVSKT
-599 LTLAPNEPKDFRFRT
+599 LTLAPNESKDFRFRT
-614 LLRSNLHQPGSRDL
+614 LLRSTLHQPGSRDL

>member
-1 MKGALSIMNNQKDQ
+1 MNSLNNSGMIFAIQKPDGSPYDDSATPTPPQKRIVRSKSQTITPQ
-15 QMKQAVYFIDDEPT
+15 QFPPNY
-29 DMRSTEVS
+29 
-37 SNSMQT
+37 
-43 VIPNSIPRTTV
+43 IP
-54 QKQSDS
+54 
-60 QHSNC
+60 
-65 TTTVPANK
+65 
-73 YVRKSA
+73 SA
-79 LSNQRQQP
+79 SL
-87 VAPPY
+87 
-92 NQPVQPTSVYQQ
+92 NQPQPSFSPYSQQSVMQAQ
-104 PAVSAP
+104 PSAA
-110 FNTQHPI
+110 FQN
-117 SQDNPIETTIQK
+117 NPVEAKIQK
-129 LQAKWVSDSQKA
+129 LQEEWESDVQKA
-141 YREKQFKFDNST
+141 FRKQRLRFDNCA
-153 LAPDSQGCLLILHSN
+153 LVEDFQGCLTYQCSN
-168 GINTVGKP
+168 GENTIVKP
-176 FSPCRNLQAQKIIE
+176 FSPCRNLRAQKIVDHSTQKE
-190 HDTKK
+190 Y
-195 GFIKYTF
+195 IKYTF

-207 EHRSVIVDAD
+207 EHKSVIVDAT
-217 CSALQR
+217 CSALHR
-223 YNLLQDNGFI
+223 YNLLRDNGFI
-233 VDANLPA
+233 VFAHLLP
-240 TICAELIARYTASG
+240 TVCGELIARYTA
-254 LASIPPQIKYSPGWY
+254 ATRDSIPPQIKYSPGWY

-283 DLNAVLLSFTVP
+283 DLNTVLLSFTIS
-295 PTPDMIL
+295 PTPDVIM

-327 ILTHEYLYTDLCIDS
+327 ILTHEYLYTDSCIDS
-342 TPYVFKKA
+342 TPYLFKKA

-397 YMVVSSNLTPRQRT
+397 YMIVSSNLTPRQRT

-440 NNANAFNLTVERSFT
+440 NNANAFNSTVERSFT

-500 YLETYTRYWDK
+500 YLETYTRYWERIND
-511 LDTGSILAPF
+511 GNILTPF

-586 KTTGVLSGSVPKT
+586 KTAGVLSGSVPKT

-614 LLRSNLHQPGSRDL
+614 LLRSSLHQPGSRDL
-628 VEV
+628 IEV

>member
-1 MKGALSIMNNQKDQ
+1 MNNQKDQ

-92 NQPVQPTSVYQQ
+92 NQPVQPTNVYQQ

-440 NNANAFNLTVERSFT
+440 NNANAFNSTVERSFT

-511 LDTGSILAPF
+511 LNDGNILAPF
-521 RNALYAARRSNMIC
+521 RNALYAARRSNMIY
-535 FRSLEDVDISFDCQ
+535 FRPLEDVDSSFDCQ
-549 KEILYDDTYYYT
+549 REILYDDTYYYT

>member
-1 MKGALSIMNNQKDQ
+1 MNASNTSGMINALQNLDGTPYNPP
-15 QMKQAVYFIDDEPT
+15 E
-29 DMRSTEVS
+29 EVS
-37 SNSMQT
+37 STFPKRNWTQT
-43 VIPNSIPRTTV
+43 VTTTQDVTQCSTYYSAAPSNSPVPPSTPSHQSQQPSSSQCDLLEAKAQELQAAWESDV
-54 QKQSDS
+54 QK
-60 QHSNC
+60 
-65 TTTVPANK
+65 AF
-73 YVRKSA
+73 RK
-79 LSNQRQQP
+79 QR
-87 VAPPY
+87 
-92 NQPVQPTSVYQQ
+92 
-104 PAVSAP
+104 
-110 FNTQHPI
+110 
-117 SQDNPIETTIQK
+117 
-129 LQAKWVSDSQKA
+129 L
-141 YREKQFKFDNST
+141 RFDNCA
-153 LAPDSQGCLLILHSN
+153 LVEDFQGCLTYQCSN
-168 GINTVGKP
+168 GENTIVKP
-176 FSPCRNLQAQKIIE
+176 FSPCRNLRAQKIVDHSTQKE
-190 HDTKK
+190 Y
-195 GFIKYTF
+195 IKYTF

-207 EHRSVIVDAD
+207 EHKSVIVDAT
-217 CSALQR
+217 CSALHR
-223 YNLLQDNGFI
+223 YNLLRDNGFI
-233 VDANLPA
+233 VFAHLLP
-240 TICAELIARYTASG
+240 TVCGELIARYTA
-254 LASIPPQIKYSPGWY
+254 ATRDSIPPQIKYSPGWY

-283 DLNAVLLSFTVP
+283 DLNTVLLSFTIS
-295 PTPDMIL
+295 PTPDVIM

-327 ILTHEYLYTDLCIDS
+327 ILTHEYLYTDSCIDS
-342 TPYVFKKA
+342 TPYLFKKA

-397 YMVVSSNLTPRQRT
+397 YMIVSSNLTPRQRT

-440 NNANAFNLTVERSFT
+440 NNANAFNSTVERSFT

-500 YLETYTRYWDK
+500 YLETYTRYWERIND
-511 LDTGSILAPF
+511 GNILTPF

-561 STALLKKIIKAHL
+561 STALLKRIIKAHL
-574 SSYMPSDVLNRL
+574 SSYMRPMC
-586 KTTGVLSGSVPKT
+586 SV
-599 LTLAPNEPKDFRFRT
+599 
-614 LLRSNLHQPGSRDL
+614 
-628 VEV
+628 V

>member
-1 MKGALSIMNNQKDQ
+1 MNNQKDQ

-92 NQPVQPTSVYQQ
+92 NQPVQPTNVYQQ

-129 LQAKWVSDSQKA
+129 LQAKWLSDSQKA

-379 KNYQALMNSMQS
+379 KNYQALMNSIQS

-628 VEV
+628 AEI

>member
-1 MKGALSIMNNQKDQ
+1 MNNQKDQ

-92 NQPVQPTSVYQQ
+92 NQPVQPTNVYQQ

-379 KNYQALMNSMQS
+379 KNYQALMNSTQS

-440 NNANAFNLTVERSFT
+440 NNANAFNSTVERSFT

-500 YLETYTRYWDK
+500 YLETYTRYWERIND
-511 LDTGSILAPF
+511 GNILTPF
-521 RNALYAARRSNMIC
+521 RNALYAARRSDMIC
-535 FRSLEDVDISFDCQ
+535 FRPLEDVDSSFECQ

-561 STALLKKIIKAHL
+561 STALLKKIIKVQL
-574 SSYMPSDVLNRL
+574 RSYMPSNVLNHL
-586 KTTGVLSGSVPKT
+586 KTAGVLSGSVPKT
-599 LTLAPNEPKDFRFRT
+599 LTFAPNESKDFRFRT
-614 LLRSNLHQPGSRDL
+614 LLRSSLHQPGSRDL
-628 VEV
+628 VEI

>member
-1 MKGALSIMNNQKDQ
+1 MNASNTSGMINALQNLDGTPYNPP
-15 QMKQAVYFIDDEPT
+15 E
-29 DMRSTEVS
+29 EVS
-37 SNSMQT
+37 STFPKRNWTQT
-43 VIPNSIPRTTV
+43 V
-54 QKQSDS
+54 
-60 QHSNC
+60 
-65 TTTVPANK
+65 TTTQDVTQCSTYYSAAPSNSPVPP
-73 YVRKSA
+73 STP
-79 LSNQRQQP
+79 SHQSQQP
-87 VAPPY
+87 
-92 NQPVQPTSVYQQ
+92 S
-104 PAVSAP
+104 S
-110 FNTQHPI
+110 
-117 SQDNPIETTIQK
+117 SQCDPLE
-129 LQAKWVSDSQKA
+129 AKAQEFKAAWESDAQKA
-141 YREKQFKFDNST
+141 YRQKALSFENYGLTTDPQGYLVLLYSNSV
-153 LAPDSQGCLLILHSN
+153 S
-168 GINTVGKP
+168 TVGKP

>member
-1 MKGALSIMNNQKDQ
+1 MNASNTSGMINALQNLDGTPYNPP
-15 QMKQAVYFIDDEPT
+15 E
-29 DMRSTEVS
+29 EVS
-37 SNSMQT
+37 STFPKRNWTQT
-43 VIPNSIPRTTV
+43 VTTTQDVTQCSTYYSAAPSNSPVPPSTPSHQSQQPSSSQCDLLEAKAQELQAAWESDV
-54 QKQSDS
+54 QK
-60 QHSNC
+60 
-65 TTTVPANK
+65 AF
-73 YVRKSA
+73 RK
-79 LSNQRQQP
+79 QR
-87 VAPPY
+87 
-92 NQPVQPTSVYQQ
+92 
-104 PAVSAP
+104 
-110 FNTQHPI
+110 
-117 SQDNPIETTIQK
+117 
-129 LQAKWVSDSQKA
+129 L
-141 YREKQFKFDNST
+141 RFDNCA
-153 LAPDSQGCLLILHSN
+153 LVEDFQGCLTYQCSN
-168 GINTVGKP
+168 GENTIVKP
-176 FSPCRNLQAQKIIE
+176 FSPCRNLRAQKIVDHSTQKE
-190 HDTKK
+190 Y
-195 GFIKYTF
+195 IKYTF

-207 EHRSVIVDAD
+207 EHKSVIVDAT
-217 CSALQR
+217 CSALHR
-223 YNLLQDNGFI
+223 YNLLRDNGFI
-233 VDANLPA
+233 VFAHLLP
-240 TICAELIARYTASG
+240 TVCGELIARYTA
-254 LASIPPQIKYSPGWY
+254 ATRDSIPPQIKYSPGWY

-283 DLNAVLLSFTVP
+283 DLNTVLLSFTIS
-295 PTPDMIL
+295 PTPDVIM

-327 ILTHEYLYTDLCIDS
+327 ILTHEYLYTDSCIDS
-342 TPYVFKKA
+342 TPYLFKKA

-391 NQKHPL
+391 NQKHPI
-397 YMVVSSNLTPRQRT
+397 YMIVSSNLTPRQRT

-440 NNANAFNLTVERSFT
+440 NNANAFNSTVERSFT

-500 YLETYTRYWDK
+500 YLETYTRYWERIND
-511 LDTGSILAPF
+511 GNILTPF

-561 STALLKKIIKAHL
+561 STALLKRIIKAHL
-574 SSYMPSDVLNRL
+574 SSYMRPMC
-586 KTTGVLSGSVPKT
+586 SV
-599 LTLAPNEPKDFRFRT
+599 
-614 LLRSNLHQPGSRDL
+614 
-628 VEV
+628 V

>member
-1 MKGALSIMNNQKDQ
+1 MNNQKDQ

-92 NQPVQPTSVYQQ
+92 NQPVQPTNVYQQ

-440 NNANAFNLTVERSFT
+440 NNANAFNSTVERSFT

-500 YLETYTRYWDK
+500 YLETYTRYWERIND
-511 LDTGSILAPF
+511 GNILTPF
-521 RNALYAARRSNMIC
+521 RNALYAARRCDMIC
-535 FRSLEDVDISFDCQ
+535 FRPLEDVDSSFECQ

-561 STALLKKIIKAHL
+561 STALLKKIIKVQL
-574 SSYMPSDVLNRL
+574 RSYMPSDVLNRL
-586 KTTGVLSGSVPKT
+586 KTAGVLSGSVPKT
-599 LTLAPNEPKDFRFRT
+599 LTFAPNESKDFRFRT
-614 LLRSNLHQPGSRDL
+614 LLRSTLHQPGSRDL

>member
-1 MKGALSIMNNQKDQ
+1 MNNQKDQ

-92 NQPVQPTSVYQQ
+92 NQPVQPTNVYQQ

-207 EHRSVIVDAD
+207 EHKSVIVDAT
-217 CSALQR
+217 CSALHR
-223 YNLLQDNGFI
+223 YNLLRDNGFI
-233 VDANLPA
+233 VFAHLLP
-240 TICAELIARYTASG
+240 TVCGELIARYTA
-254 LASIPPQIKYSPGWY
+254 ATRDSIPPQIKYSPGWY

-283 DLNAVLLSFTVP
+283 DLNTVLLSFTIS
-295 PTPDMIL
+295 PTPDVIM

-327 ILTHEYLYTDLCIDS
+327 ILTHEYLYTDSCIDS
-342 TPYVFKKA
+342 TPYLFKKA

-397 YMVVSSNLTPRQRT
+397 YMIVSSNLTPRQRT

-440 NNANAFNLTVERSFT
+440 NNANAFNSTVERSFT

-500 YLETYTRYWDK
+500 YLETYTRYWERIND
-511 LDTGSILAPF
+511 GNILTPF

-561 STALLKKIIKAHL
+561 STALLKRIIKAHL
-574 SSYMPSDVLNRL
+574 SSYMRPMC
-586 KTTGVLSGSVPKT
+586 SV
-599 LTLAPNEPKDFRFRT
+599 
-614 LLRSNLHQPGSRDL
+614 
-628 VEV
+628 V

>member
-1 MKGALSIMNNQKDQ
+1 MNNQKDQ

-79 LSNQRQQP
+79 LLNQRQQP

-92 NQPVQPTSVYQQ
+92 NQPVQPTNVYQQ

-379 KNYQALMNSMQS
+379 KNYQALMNSTQS

-440 NNANAFNLTVERSFT
+440 NNANAFNSTVERSFT

-500 YLETYTRYWDK
+500 YLETYTRYWERIND
-511 LDTGSILAPF
+511 GNILTPF
-521 RNALYAARRSNMIC
+521 RNALYAARRSDMIC
-535 FRSLEDVDISFDCQ
+535 FRPLEDVDSSFECQ

-561 STALLKKIIKAHL
+561 STALLKKIIKVQL
-574 SSYMPSDVLNRL
+574 RSYMPSDVLNRL
-586 KTTGVLSGSVPKT
+586 KTAGVLSGSVPKT
-599 LTLAPNEPKDFRFRT
+599 LTFAPNESKDFRFRT
-614 LLRSNLHQPGSRDL
+614 LLRSSLHQPGSRDL
-628 VEV
+628 VEI

>member
-1 MKGALSIMNNQKDQ
+1 MNNQKDQ

-92 NQPVQPTSVYQQ
+92 NQPVQPTNVYQQ

-440 NNANAFNLTVERSFT
+440 NNANAFNSTVERSFT

-500 YLETYTRYWDK
+500 YLETYTRYWERIND
-511 LDTGSILAPF
+511 GNILTPF
-521 RNALYAARRSNMIC
+521 RNALYAARRCDMIC
-535 FRSLEDVDISFDCQ
+535 FRPLEDVDSSFECQ

-561 STALLKKIIKAHL
+561 STALLKKIIKVQL
-574 SSYMPSDVLNRL
+574 RSYMPSDVLSRL
-586 KTTGVLSGSVPKT
+586 KTVGVLSGSVSKT
-599 LTLAPNEPKDFRFRT
+599 LTLAPNESKDFRFRT
-614 LLRSNLHQPGSRDL
+614 LLRSTLHQPGSRDL